1 MKKIFRMALVCAL
14 AGATLMY
21 TGCTKDYSDDINDLE
36 KRVSDLET
44 SIAKIQEQIGA
55 GYYITDV
62 QDVDGGFKVTLSK
75 TDGNDTK
82 SYTITNGKNGDN
94 GDDGD
99 KGKDGSVVTIV
110 DGYWYIDGKNTEIK
124 AIGDDGDNGKDGAT
138 PEIGDNGNWWIN
150 GKDTGKQAVAKDGD
164 TPSVTISTDGY
175 WVINGEK
182 TNQLAK
188 TTTVDI
194 DDEGYIT
201 LDGKRSAVKA
211 GTVAVWDQEA
221 GTVTFKG
228 INADGSDI
236 TIGVC
241 ELQSIVFVPQLYLE
255 GIEAAKYNYL
265 GGHYSVTEAVT
276 EADVTDDENLAA
288 VLDKNAKNAWKASTS
303 YSFGEIAKAEYN
315 VNPSSFAVKDAKW
328 ELEGSDKEYMVRSTA
343 TASAADKWSFANVSV
358 AREAGKNAVVRYQ
371 IVNPH
376 LVTDKHSPFA
386 RSYAPAPVTKGD
398 YYDSDVSIMRLI
410 GTVNGKKVSSDYE
423 AIVPYKSQLK
433 ALAFNTT
440 DYKTKVEGCTLT
452 NSELYAT
459 STDAVKDTAS
469 IRLNYD
475 KTQDLSQ
482 IIEVHYYATDSSRIH
497 SANTSLEKAMTLAD
511 LKASYPDLKVK
522 FELVPY
528 TLGTGKMARQDSCAT
543 ITDNVF
549 YPSYVA
555 ADGTKALCKD
565 AKDTEGARKAIGKKP
580 VVLATVTNAQ
590 DSVVLA
596 GYFKIKIT
604 NDKKTDFIIKDLE
617 NFAYICSGTKE
628 AKWSDCEADVL
639 KAKLGMGY
647 DEFKT
652 TYITPTLSRMS
663 LTDGKYLMET
673 YVEDAT
679 SATGFSKEAKYG
691 QFYYAP
697 DKDDNAKDKFGIKIT
712 STAQLDSIKKANG
725 VTLYAKF
732 GTIDNYAFVGLSVN
746 TGDKPIPTTFKHL
759 KSYWFQPN
767 GHDTADL
774 YIINPRVP
782 EYGDEDGDNT
792 WPYDQPRSMTEP
804 AFRVYGNSSASTVT
818 GYGLNLEKA
827 WEYNA
832 VKFQFDEATEKAFAE
847 AAGLGEDAKVAF
859 GTAAL
864 PIKYHFEFSDTQ
876 TCEVDGKTLVAEKNG
891 VNDILYWDTVKSG
904 NEIASLRNETVRTY
918 SNITENPEG
927 TRNVGSYPPA
937 GVTNYS
943 NVDLL
948 WYYHDGTLTNTV
960 AKKILNE
967 YSHPKSSGATAIDEK
982 LSDFLYADI
991 DLVATYGTCDIP
1003 LTTETF
1009 HVAFFRP
1016 LDINTNPV
1024 EGFKDATAGSSKV
1037 VLGKVF
1043 GVTDWQGRQI
1053 FKADAATGN
1062 YTPNVVDMDPKYGG
1076 DGKLNWAEFYGVSSI
1091 KVYIGL
1097 VQTNQSGEWKYLKNH
1112 GTVTGINDS
1121 VVLDV
1126 RAVGKPDTNSS
1137 LTSENDPVNGMIYTV
1152 KLDTKTYN
1160 ALNQYVLYYGNY
1172 AVVKDFEFKVP
1183 ISISYW
1189 WGEVEADVTIPVKRT
1204 I

>member
-21 TGCTKDYSDDINDLE
+21 TGCTKDYSDYINDLE
-36 KRVSDLET
+36 KRVSDLENT
-44 SIAKIQEQIGA
+44 VAKIQEQIGA

-82 SYTITNGKNGDN
+82 SYTITNGKNGNN
-94 GDDGD
+94 GEN
-99 KGKDGSVVTIV
+99 GSVVSIGK
-110 DGYWYIDGKNTEIK
+110 DGYWYIDGEKTEYK
-124 AIGDDGDNGKDGAT
+124 AKGENGDNGNDGAT
-138 PEIGDNGNWWIN
+138 PVINNGNWWIN
-150 GKDTGKQAVAKDGD
+150 GKDTGVKAEAKDGD
-164 TPSVTISTDGY
+164 PGVTPEVTISDDGY
-175 WVINGEK
+175 WVINGKK
-182 TNQLAK
+182 TDQVAK
-188 TTTVDI
+188 TTEVTI
-194 DDEGYIT
+194 DDEGYIC
-201 LDGKRSAVKA
+201 LDGVRSAVKA

-265 GGHYSVTEAVT
+265 GGNYSVPTKAVAP
-276 EADVTDDENLAA
+276 EKDDEDVAA
-288 VLDKNAKNAWKASTS
+288 VLVESGKHAWKASTE

-315 VNPSSFAVKDAKW
+315 VNPSSFDVKSAKW

-343 TASAADKWSFANVSV
+343 TASADEWGFANVSV
-358 AREAGKNAVVRYQ
+358 AREAGKNAVVSYQ

-376 LVTDKHSPFA
+376 LVTDVHGPFVHPN
-386 RSYAPAPVTKGD
+386 APAVPTRKSD
-398 YYDSDVSIMRLI
+398 YDTNVSIMRLI
-410 GTVNGKKVSSDYE
+410 GDVNGKKVSSDYE
-423 AIVPYKSQLK
+423 AIVPFKSQLK

-440 DYKTKVEGCTLT
+440 DYKTKVAACASNNT
-452 NSELYAT
+452 ELYAT

-475 KTQDLSQ
+475 KTQNLSN
-482 IIEVHYYATDSSRIH
+482 IIEVHYYATDSSSIH
-497 SANTSLEKAMTLAD
+497 SVNTEIEKAMTLAE
-511 LKASYPDLKVK
+511 LTEAYPDLKLN

-528 TLGTGKMARQDSCAT
+528 TLAEVRQDSYAT

-549 YPSYVA
+549 YPSYVDA
-555 ADGTKALCKD
+555 EGDKALCKD

-580 VVLATVTNAQ
+580 IVLATVTNAQ

-604 NDKKTDFIIKDLE
+604 NDKKTDFIIKDLGD
-617 NFAYICSGTKE
+617 FAYICSGTKD
-628 AKWSDCEADVL
+628 AKWSDCSAEVL
-639 KAKLGMGY
+639 ETKLGMKY

-652 TYITPTLSRMS
+652 TYITPTVSGM
-663 LTDGKYLMET
+663 TATEGKYLMET

-679 SATGFSKEAKYG
+679 SNTGFSKEDKYG

-697 DKDDNAKDKFGIKIT
+697 DATKNENDKFGIKIT
-712 STAQLDSIKKANG
+712 NKAQLDSIKKANG

-732 GTIDNYAFVGLSVN
+732 GTVDNYAFVGLSINAGSTPTV
-746 TGDKPIPTTFKHL
+746 TTFKHL

-774 YIINPRVP
+774 YIVNPRVP
-782 EYGDEDGDNT
+782 EYGDEDGDFV

-804 AFRVYGNSSASTVT
+804 AFRVYGNNSASTVT
-818 GYGLNLEKA
+818 GYGINLEKA

-832 VKFQFDEATEKAFAE
+832 VKFDFDAETQKAFAE
-847 AAGLGEDAKVAF
+847 AAGIEGTVAF
-859 GTAAL
+859 GTDAL
-864 PIKYHFEFSDTQ
+864 PIKYHFEFSATQ
-876 TCEVDGKTLVAEKNG
+876 TCEVDGKTLVAAKDG
-891 VNDILYWDTVKSG
+891 VNDILYWDTV
-904 NEIASLRNETVRTY
+904 NPANQIASLRNETVRTY
-918 SNITENPEG
+918 NNITENPEG

-937 GVTNYS
+937 NTSNYS

-948 WYYHDGTLTNTV
+948 WYYHDGTVNNTT

-1003 LTTETF
+1003 LTTEKF

-1053 FKADAATGN
+1053 FEADANTGN
-1062 YTPNVVDMDPKYGG
+1062 YVPKIVDMDPKYGG

-1097 VQTNQSGEWKYLKNH
+1097 VKTNQSGEWKYLKNH

-1121 VVLDV
+1121 CVLDV
-1126 RAVGKPDTNSS
+1126 RPEGTPDANSS
-1137 LTSENDPVNGMIYTV
+1137 FTYVNDAEKGMIYTV

-1189 WGEVEADVTIPVKRT
+1189 WGEVEAEVTIPVKRT

>member
-14 AGATLMY
+14 AGATLLY

-62 QDVDGGFKVTLSK
+62 QDVEGGFKVTLSK
-75 TDGNDTK
+75 TDGKDTK

-94 GDDGD
+94 GDDG
-99 KGKDGSVVTIV
+99 KEGKAGSVVTIV
-110 DGYWYIDGKNTEIK
+110 DDYWYIDGKNTEIK
-124 AIGDDGDNGKDGAT
+124 AIGKDGDNGNDGAT

-265 GGHYSVTEAVT
+265 GGHYSVSDAVT
-276 EADVTDDENLAA
+276 DDNLKVTDDENVNA
-288 VLDKNAKNAWKASTS
+288 VLDTKAKNAWKASTE

-315 VNPSSFAVKDAKW
+315 VNPSSFAVKDATW

-343 TASAADKWSFANVSV
+343 TASAADQWSFANVSV
-358 AREAGKNAVVRYQ
+358 AREAGKNAVVSYQ
-371 IVNPH
+371 IINPH
-376 LVTDKHSPFA
+376 LVTGKHSQFTLA
-386 RSYAPAPVTKGD
+386 NAPVNTRALRFD
-398 YYDSDVSIMRLI
+398 DTDVSIMRLI

-423 AIVPYKSQLK
+423 AIVPYMSQLK

-440 DYKTKVEGCTLT
+440 DYKTKVVGCTLT

-459 STDAVKDTAS
+459 STAAVKDTAS

-482 IIEVHYYATDSSRIH
+482 IIEVHYYATDSTRIH

-580 VVLATVTNAQ
+580 IVLATVTNAQ

-604 NDKKTDFIIKDLE
+604 NDKKTDFIIMDLG

-639 KAKLGMGY
+639 KAKLGMEY
-647 DEFKT
+647 AEFKT
-652 TYITPTLSRMS
+652 TYITPTVSGMS
-663 LTDGKYLMET
+663 LTDGKYLMDT

-679 SATGFSKEAKYG
+679 SATGFTKEAKYG

-732 GTIDNYAFVGLSVN
+732 GTIDNYAFVGLSIN
-746 TGDKPIPTTFKHL
+746 TGSTPKVTTGIRNPKAWFKP
-759 KSYWFQPN
+759 
-767 GHDTADL
+767 ADQEEANL
-774 YIINPRVP
+774 IIINPRVP
-782 EYGDEDGDNT
+782 IYGDEDDAWT
-792 WPYDQPRSMTEP
+792 VYFPQSLTEP
-804 AFRVYGNSSASTVT
+804 AFRVGDSNSSVT
-818 GYGLNLEKA
+818 GYGMNLEKA
-827 WEYNA
+827 WTPNR
-832 VKFQFDEATEKAFAE
+832 VQFEFDKETQE
-847 AAGLGEDAKVAF
+847 AF
-859 GTAAL
+859 GTDVL
-864 PIKYHFEFSDTQ
+864 PIIYHFEFASEQ
-876 TCEVDGKTLVAEKNG
+876 SCEVDGQKLIVKKSSNVMQA
-891 VNDILYWDTVKSG
+891 LYFGSDTDD
-904 NEIASLRNETVRTY
+904 NNIIARITTPNVRTY
-918 SNITENPEG
+918 KTIDSEG
-927 TRNVGSYPPA
+927 TRNTTVFAQTSTFA
-937 GVTNYS
+937 
-943 NVDLL
+943 NVDLI
-948 WYYHDGTLTNTV
+948 WYNNDGMNNTNTV
-960 AKKILNE
+960 AKQVLNK
-967 YSHPKSSGATAIDEK
+967 YSHPKNSEFANIEED
-982 LSDFLYADI
+982 LDYFLYADVN
-991 DLVATYGTCDIP
+991 LVATYGTCDIP

-1016 LDINTNPV
+1016 LDINTNAV
-1024 EGFKDATAGSSKV
+1024 EGFKDAVAGASKV
-1037 VLGKVF
+1037 AIGKVF
-1043 GVTDWQGRQI
+1043 DVTDWQGRKI
-1053 FKADAATGN
+1053 FKIDEATNKVTANKEFMLTKAGAADS
-1062 YTPNVVDMDPKYGG
+1062 
-1076 DGKLNWAEFYGVSSI
+1076 LNWAAFYGVTSMEI
-1091 KVYIGL
+1091 NIDEVK
-1097 VQTNQSGEWKYLKNH
+1097 TNQTGTWKYLKSHGVGNNH
-1112 GTVTGINDS
+1112 VEGVND
-1121 VVLDV
+1121 
-1126 RAVGKPDTNSS
+1126 GCS
-1137 LTSENDPVNGMIYTV
+1137 LTVEPGVASPTGT
-1152 KLDTKTYN
+1152 LTKKIDAKTGLSYVIDFGSTYEG
-1160 ALNQYVLYYGNY
+1160 LNEFVLNY
-1172 AVVKDFEFKVP
+1172 ANSYVVQDFEFQVP
-1183 ISISYW
+1183 VSINYW
-1189 WGEVEADVTIPVKRT
+1189 WGQVTETVTIPVKRT